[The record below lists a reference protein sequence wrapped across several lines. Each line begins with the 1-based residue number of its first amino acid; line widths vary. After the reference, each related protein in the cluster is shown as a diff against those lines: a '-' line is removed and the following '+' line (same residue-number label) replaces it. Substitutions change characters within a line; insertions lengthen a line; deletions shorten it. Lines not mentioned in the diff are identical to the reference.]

1 MKTNK
6 NFTEMEEKN
15 RITELLENAHQEGM
29 EKNIP
34 MVLIS
39 VEGKGCYCRLAG
51 KLGAQ
56 AMMLISL
63 FEKDDNLF
71 SVLPTIL
78 YGVLKT
84 RKDESN
90 STLLSIVEHPD
101 ILQKGLEICVDAL
114 EKALRGGG
122 APETEDTHD
131 EIENANN
138 Q

>member
-1 MKTNK
+1 
-6 NFTEMEEKN
+6 MEEKN
-15 RITELLENAHQEGM
+15 RIAELLENAHQEGM

-34 MVLIS
+34 MVLMS
-39 VEGKGCYCRLAG
+39 VEGEVVHFRLAG

-56 AMMLISL
+56 AMLLISL

-71 SVLPTIL
+71 SVLPIIL

-84 RKDESN
+84 RKDEAN

-101 ILQKGLEICVDAL
+101 MLQKGLGICADAL
-114 EKALRGGG
+114 KEALRGGG
-122 APETEDTHD
+122 APETEGATE
-131 EIENANN
+131 EIENVNN